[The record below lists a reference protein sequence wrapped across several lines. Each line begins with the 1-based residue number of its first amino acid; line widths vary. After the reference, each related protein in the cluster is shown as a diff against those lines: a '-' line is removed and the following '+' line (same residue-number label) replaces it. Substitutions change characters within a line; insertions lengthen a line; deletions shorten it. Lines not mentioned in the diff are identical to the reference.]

1 MNEKNHIVKSERIY
15 SLLFCLLFLSVGII
29 SCSDS
34 GLDPE
39 TAEVIVGDGKDTN
52 AFPDLQKVTLEAGF
66 VGDESKVVTEFVNFR
81 RLTRYSVDTLSDGSV
96 TGLRRVSLIAELK
109 EDTST
114 GNVRQRLA
122 PLRLLRVNIPYLSV
136 GVTGVG
142 NEIDLTEDPDK
153 GNLMIG
159 GIKVVLENN
168 DMLLTDAEDRFNN
181 WGSAQITSVNE
192 RDRKIILRINA
203 DLLNNASQSPLP
215 PLRRLTLKMVMELP
229 Y

>member
-1 MNEKNHIVKSERIY
+1 MLAMNGKKNHIHR
-15 SLLFCLLFLSVGII
+15 LFLCLLFLSVGIAA
-29 SCSDS
+29 CSDS

-39 TAEVIVGDGKDTN
+39 TAEVIIGDGRDTN
-52 AFPDLQKVTLEAGF
+52 ALPDLQKVTLEAGF

-96 TGLRRVSLIAELK
+96 TGLRRLSLIAELK
-109 EDTST
+109 EDTSA

-142 NEIDLTEDPDK
+142 REIDLTEDPDK
-153 GNLMIG
+153 NDLMVG
-159 GIKVVLENN
+159 GIKVILENN
-168 DMLLTDAEDRFNN
+168 DMLLTDADDRFNN

-192 RDRKIILRINA
+192 RERKIILRITA
-203 DLLNNASQSPLP
+203 DLLNNASQAPLP